1 MTNALNTNNKH
12 LQNKTF
18 ARSVA
23 YLGYLSIILRYPKYD
38 TEIP

>member
-1 MTNALNTNNKH
+1 MTNASNANNKH

-23 YLGYLSIILRYPKYD
+23 YLGYLSIILRVPQYD
-38 TEIP
+38 TEVP